1 MGLQVLCFID
11 LDFLF
16 PDLTVAEMKT
26 LWEAEKQRIVQD
38 MKVAHAKELEKS
50 IIETKKKQWVRNTA
64 DRSYSVRLLVF
75 DAFTVSRIFNV
86 LSMHILCNYQSWNL
100 EICTQDRAIPLDAF
114 SGLQF
119 NLSHFVE
126 I

>member
-1 MGLQVLCFID
+1 
-11 LDFLF
+11 
-16 PDLTVAEMKT
+16 MKT

-50 IIETKKKQWVRNTA
+50 ITETKKKQWVRNTA
-64 DRSYSVRLLVF
+64 DRSYSVRLFVF

-114 SGLQF
+114 SGLPF